1 MDQRSSAAE
10 RAPDSAGQLQGQ
22 SLLDWLRAHTGE
34 MTELL
39 CRLASAESPSLDPKA
54 QREARAILEAELS
67 GLDLSV
73 EVLPGGEGGDHLLA
87 TAPDGD
93 GSEPVQLLLGHLDTV
108 WPVGTLATMPVR
120 IEDGL
125 LYGPGV
131 FDMKGGLV
139 QMIFAFRA
147 LAERGIDP
155 ACRPVVLVG
164 ADEEIGSRDSRRH
177 VERLAREAARVLV
190 LEPAY
195 GPAGKLKTARKGVG
209 RFTVKV
215 RGVASHAGLD
225 PEAGVSAILELSHQV
240 QRLFA
245 LNDPDRGITVNVG
258 TIDGGLRPNVI
269 APEAVARVE
278 ARVVDAEDAA
288 CVAGQ
293 IRGLKAIAEGVSLQV
308 EGGFGRPPLQRTP
321 RNRALWQLARNAAAE
336 LGIEIDEALA
346 GGASDGNVASAFAA
360 TLDGLGAVGEG
371 AHAEHEHV
379 IVERMPERAALL
391 ALLLATPLS
400 TPAA

>member
-1 MDQRSSAAE
+1 MGQGSSSAE
-10 RAPDSAGQLQGQ
+10 RVRGSDGRLQGQ
-22 SLLDWLRAHTGE
+22 GLLDWLRARTGE
-34 MTELL
+34 MTDLL
-39 CRLASAESPSLDPKA
+39 CRLASAESPTLDPEA

-67 GLDLSV
+67 GLGLSV
-73 EVLPGGEGGDHLLA
+73 ERLPGGEGGDHLLA
-87 TAPDGD
+87 TAPNGGD
-93 GSEPVQLLLGHLDTV
+93 GEPIQLLLGHLDTV
-108 WPVGTLATMPVR
+108 WPVGTLAAMPVR
-120 IEDGL
+120 IQDGL

-139 QMIFAFRA
+139 QMIFALRA
-147 LAERGIDP
+147 LAERGIAP
-155 ACRPVVLVG
+155 AYRPVVLVC
-164 ADEEIGSRDSRRH
+164 ADEEVGSRDSRRH
-177 VERLAREAARVLV
+177 VERLAREATRVLV
-190 LEPAY
+190 AEPAY

-245 LNDPDRGITVNVG
+245 LNDADRGITVNVG
-258 TIDGGLRPNVI
+258 TIDGGLRPNVV

-288 CVAGQ
+288 WVDAQ
-293 IRGLKAIAEGVSLQV
+293 IRGLEAIAEGVSLEV
-308 EGGFGRPPLQRTP
+308 EGRFGRPPMERTP
-321 RNRALWQLARNAAAE
+321 RNRALWRLACNAADE

-391 ALLLATPLS
+391 ALLLATPPS
-400 TPAA
+400 P

>member
-1 MDQRSSAAE
+1 MGQGSSSAE
-10 RAPDSAGQLQGQ
+10 RVPESARHGEGQ
-22 SLLDWLRAHTGE
+22 SILAWLRGRTGE
-34 MTELL
+34 MTDLL
-39 CRLASAESPSLDPKA
+39 CRLASAESPSLDPEA
-54 QREARAILEAELS
+54 QREARAILEVELS
-67 GLDLSV
+67 GLGLSV

-87 TAPDGD
+87 TAPDGNE
-93 GSEPVQLLLGHLDTV
+93 GAPIQLLLGHLDTV

-120 IEDGL
+120 IEGGL

-139 QMIFAFRA
+139 QMIFALRA
-147 LAERGIDP
+147 LAEQGVEP

-164 ADEEIGSRDSRRH
+164 ADEEVGSRDSRRH

-190 LEPAY
+190 VEPAY

-245 LNDPDRGITVNVG
+245 LNDAERGITVNVG

-288 CVAGQ
+288 WVDGQ
-293 IRGLKAIAEGVSLQV
+293 IRGLEAIAEGVSLQV
-308 EGGFGRPPLQRTP
+308 EGGFGRPPMERTP
-321 RNRALWQLARNAAAE
+321 RNRAFWRLARNAAGE

-391 ALLLATPLS
+391 ALLLAAPLS
-400 TPAA
+400 P

>member
-1 MDQRSSAAE
+1 MDQG
-10 RAPDSAGQLQGQ
+10 GQG
-22 SLLDWLRAHTGE
+22 LLGWLRGRTGE
-34 MTELL
+34 MTDLL
-39 CRLASAESPSLDPKA
+39 RRLASAESPSLEPEA
-54 QREARAILEAELS
+54 QREAREILQAEFS
-67 GLDLSV
+67 GLGLSV
-73 EVLPGGEGGDHLLA
+73 EALSEGEGGDHLLA
-87 TAPDGD
+87 TAPDWD
-93 GSEPVQLLLGHLDTV
+93 DSAPTQLLLGHLDTV

-120 IEDGL
+120 IEEGL

-139 QMIFAFRA
+139 QMIFALRA
-147 LAERGIDP
+147 LAEQGVDP
-155 ACRPVVLVG
+155 ACRPVILVS

-177 VERLAREAARVLV
+177 VERLAGEAGRVLV
-190 LEPAY
+190 AEPAY

-209 RFTVKV
+209 SFTLKV

-245 LNDPDRGITVNVG
+245 LNDPERGVTVNVG

-288 CVAGQ
+288 SVDAQ
-293 IRGLKAIAEGVSLQV
+293 IRGLEAIAEGVSLQV
-308 EGGFGRPPLQRTP
+308 EGGFGRPPMERTP
-321 RNRALWQLARNAAAE
+321 RNRGLWQLARDAAAE

-400 TPAA
+400 TAVP

>member
-1 MDQRSSAAE
+1 MDQG
-10 RAPDSAGQLQGQ
+10 GQG
-22 SLLDWLRAHTGE
+22 LLGWLRGRTGE
-34 MTELL
+34 MTDLL
-39 CRLASAESPSLDPKA
+39 RRLASAESPSLEPEA
-54 QREARAILEAELS
+54 QREAREILQAELS
-67 GLDLSV
+67 GLGLSV
-73 EVLPGGEGGDHLLA
+73 EVLSEGEGGDHLLA
-87 TAPDGD
+87 TAPDWD
-93 GSEPVQLLLGHLDTV
+93 DSAPTQLLLGHLDTV

-120 IEDGL
+120 IEEGL

-139 QMIFAFRA
+139 QMIFALRA
-147 LAERGIDP
+147 LAEQGVDP
-155 ACRPVVLVG
+155 ACRPVILVS

-177 VERLAREAARVLV
+177 VERLAGEAGRVLV
-190 LEPAY
+190 AEPAY

-209 RFTVKV
+209 SFTLKV

-245 LNDPDRGITVNVG
+245 LNDPERGVTVNVG

-288 CVAGQ
+288 SVDAQ
-293 IRGLKAIAEGVSLQV
+293 IRGLEAIAEGVSLQV
-308 EGGFGRPPLQRTP
+308 EGGFGRPPMERTP
-321 RNRALWQLARNAAAE
+321 RNRGLWQLARDAAAE

-400 TPAA
+400 TAVP

>member
-39 CRLASAESPSLDPKA
+39 CRLTSAESPSLDPEA

-321 RNRALWQLARNAAAE
+321 RNRALWQLARDAAAE